1 MTEQDAEGWFDNES
15 ATLGDRITGAREAA
29 AMTQKDLA
37 KRLGVKLA
45 TIRSWE
51 NDMSEPRANKLSML
65 AGLLNVSMRWLLE
78 GEGEGIS
85 APEETVPLSE
95 DAQALLRE
103 IRAMKVAAN
112 KTANRLGGLEKRLAS
127 VLREQ
132 GLA

>member
-1 MTEQDAEGWFDNES
+1 MTEQDADGWFDNES

-29 AMTQKDLA
+29 GMTQKELA
-37 KRLGVKLA
+37 KRLGVKLT

-78 GEGEGIS
+78 GEGEGVS
-85 APEETVPLSE
+85 APDEGVPLTE
-95 DAQALLRE
+95 DALALLTE

-112 KTANRLGGLEKRLAS
+112 KTANRLGGLEKRLAA

-132 GLA
+132 GLG

>member
-29 AMTQKDLA
+29 AMTQKELA